1 MGNNPRPE
9 SLARL
14 TMIARLRHLVTSE
27 AFSRF
32 IIAVI
37 IVNAVTLGMQT
48 STTLNT
54 RWGDWLGRLDQIAL
68 AIFTVEIALRLLVI
82 PRASLRDPWFWFD
95 FSVVAICYL
104 PASGPLSVLRTLRL
118 FRVLRLISV
127 VPSLR
132 QTVQTLLGALPG
144 MRTVVLLLGL
154 IFYVGAVI
162 ATEVFGQDFPAYFG
176 TLGRSLYSLF
186 QIMTLESWSNGI
198 VRPILAEYP
207 MAWTFFVPF
216 IVITSFAV
224 LNMFIGVIVS
234 SIEADSEDH
243 RREHMAALEA
253 RFMARIDALEARL
266 LAAGEHAEDRNDKPA
281 LPPD

>member
-1 MGNNPRPE
+1 
-9 SLARL
+9 
-14 TMIARLRHLVTSE
+14 MIARLRHLVTSE

-132 QTVQTLLGALPG
+132 QTVQSLLGALPG
-144 MRTVVLLLGL
+144 MGSVVLLLGL

-266 LAAGEHAEDRNDKPA
+266 TETPAVAPDQRPEHTQ
-281 LPPD
+281 PPD

>member
-1 MGNNPRPE
+1 
-9 SLARL
+9 
-14 TMIARLRHLVTSE
+14 
-27 AFSRF
+27 
-32 IIAVI
+32 
-37 IVNAVTLGMQT
+37 
-48 STTLNT
+48 
-54 RWGDWLGRLDQIAL
+54 
-68 AIFTVEIALRLLVI
+68 
-82 PRASLRDPWFWFD
+82 
-95 FSVVAICYL
+95 
-104 PASGPLSVLRTLRL
+104 
-118 FRVLRLISV
+118 
-127 VPSLR
+127 
-132 QTVQTLLGALPG
+132 
-144 MRTVVLLLGL
+144 
-154 IFYVGAVI
+154 
-162 ATEVFGQDFPAYFG
+162 
-176 TLGRSLYSLF
+176 
-186 QIMTLESWSNGI
+186 MTLESWSNGI